1 MLLLGFHYSSFLRID
16 IAIAI
21 AIDIILTLI
30 IQNQS
35 PLPVWVVSEDK
46 CLSRQVR
53 ANRPLLK

>member
-35 PLPVWVVSEDK
+35 PLPYGQAD
-46 CLSRQVR
+46 
-53 ANRPLLK
+53 

>member
-21 AIDIILTLI
+21 DIILTLI

-35 PLPVWVVSEDK
+35 PLPFGVG
-46 CLSRQVR
+46 CAYAGL
-53 ANRPLLK
+53 N